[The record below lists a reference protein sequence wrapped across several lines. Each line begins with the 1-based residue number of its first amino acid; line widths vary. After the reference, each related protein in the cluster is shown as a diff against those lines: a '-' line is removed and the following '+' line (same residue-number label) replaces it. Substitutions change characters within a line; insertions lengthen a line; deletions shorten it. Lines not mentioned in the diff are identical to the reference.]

1 MESNKI
7 NQYCDIKQLYSKYGK
22 VKIKKG
28 TTLYHWSKNNNIN
41 IFNQNSFFCLD
52 NNSSSIFGKYLY
64 TFILKKDI
72 ELLFTLSNI
81 DFDENKDNN
90 EFNTTCFRSR
100 DIEKLTEINNILIP
114 QNMFKDDVNLKK
126 NKQCFNNLC
135 EILSSHTDGFFNCI
149 ECKTQFEIVIFD
161 VKNTIEK
168 KDKPIDKKDFKNFH
182 TKTQQRNKII
192 NNKIHFEYPII
203 FTMQHNKNDTFCEKK
218 YLKKCYEP
226 SIFYYIYVK
235 NNIRK

>member
-7 NQYCDIKQLYSKYGK
+7 NQYYDIKKLYSKYGK

-28 TTLYHWSKNNNIN
+28 TTLYHWSKNDDID

-52 NNSSSIFGKYLY
+52 NNSSSYFGKYLY
-64 TFILKKDI
+64 TFVLKKDI
-72 ELLFTLSNI
+72 ELLFTLSNV
-81 DFDENKDNN
+81 DFDENKNDN
-90 EFNTTCFRSR
+90 EFNTTPFGER
-100 DIEKLTEINNILIP
+100 DIEKLTEINNTLIP
-114 QNMFKDDVNLKK
+114 QKMFKDDVNLKQ

-135 EILSSHTDGFFNCI
+135 KILSSHTDGFFNCI

-168 KDKPIDKKDFKNFH
+168 KGKPKNKNDFNNFH
-182 TKTQQRNKII
+182 TKTQQRNIMT
-192 NNKIHFEYPII
+192 NNKIQFEYPIV
-203 FTMQHNKNDTFCEKK
+203 FTMKPNKNNIFCKKK
-218 YLKKCYEP
+218 YLKECDEP
-226 SIFYYIYVK
+226 SIFYYINIK